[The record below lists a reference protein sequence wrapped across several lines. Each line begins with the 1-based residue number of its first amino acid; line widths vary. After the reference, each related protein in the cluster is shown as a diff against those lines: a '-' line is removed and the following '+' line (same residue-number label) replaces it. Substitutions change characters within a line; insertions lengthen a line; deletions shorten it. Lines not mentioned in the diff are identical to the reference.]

1 MATQPRRSANEIDYR
16 ITLGAYV
23 NARLQ
28 VNPKAFRIPTN
39 NQLDIYIVR
48 DFLDAKDC
56 EELIRLIDA
65 DNEPSRLLSYNGDDE
80 FRTSHS
86 CNVDPDNAT
95 VKRVESKITDLM
107 GIDPVH
113 GETFQGQRYQVGQQ
127 FKPHYDFFHATEAY
141 WAEMMRTGGQRTWT
155 AMVFLNDVEGGGET
169 NFTNVAAKVTPR
181 RGNLLCWNNMDGI
194 GQPNTY
200 AMHQGCPVTAGTKYI
215 ITKWYRERPWTYSEA
230 SPY

>member
-1 MATQPRRSANEIDYR
+1 MATQPGRSPTDIDYR

-23 NARLQ
+23 NARLN

-39 NQLDIYIVR
+39 NLLDIYIVR
-48 DFLDAKDC
+48 DFLDARDC
-56 EELIRLIDA
+56 AELIALIDA
-65 DNEPSRLLSYNGDDE
+65 DNEPSKLLSYNGDDE

-86 CNVDPDNAT
+86 CNVDPENET
-95 VKRVESKITDLM
+95 VKRVEDKLTALM
-107 GIDPVH
+107 GIDPIH

-127 FKPHYDFFHATEAY
+127 FKPHFDFFHATEGY
-141 WAEMMRTGGQRTWT
+141 YAEMMRQGGQRTWT

-169 NFTNVAAKVTPR
+169 NFTHVAAKVTPR

-215 ITKWYRERPWTYSEA
+215 ITKWYRERPWVYSGA